1 MSAKQIYDLS
11 GKFQE
16 AFDYFNEQLFSNRLP
31 KVIITTQRHRGSYG
45 FFCPESYIQRDFDDD
60 GDMLVPEFN
69 VHEISIMPDGM
80 YGRPDRE
87 VLSTLVHEM
96 CHLQQQEQGKPSRNG
111 YHNKQWGDYMRAIG
125 LEPSSYG
132 KNDRRNPELPE
143 EEKEKYGE
151 GTSTGQKVS
160 HFIIPNGS
168 FDKACAKL
176 LNSGFTLDLQQ
187 APRLIENT
195 KKNKLKYTCP
205 NCGINAWA
213 KHGIKLACGKCMIQM
228 NCEEEEDEN
237 EN

>member
-31 KVIITTQRHRGSYG
+31 KVIITTQRHRGAYG

-111 YHNKQWGDYMRAIG
+111 YHNKQWGDYMRAVG

-132 KNDRRNPELPE
+132 KNDSRNPELPE

-187 APRLIENT
+187 APRLIENA

-213 KHGIKLACGKCMIQM
+213 KHGIKLACGECMIQM